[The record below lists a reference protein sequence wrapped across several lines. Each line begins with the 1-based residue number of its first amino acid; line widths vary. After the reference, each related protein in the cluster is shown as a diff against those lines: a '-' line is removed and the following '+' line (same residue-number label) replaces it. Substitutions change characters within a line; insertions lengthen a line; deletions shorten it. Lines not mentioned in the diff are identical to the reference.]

1 MLRLP
6 SFSRTLPRPRKKFP
20 GWRMRL
26 LRPMLSAPDAAKKPA
41 QEHSGVNGKASA
53 ESELKQE
60 KDAAADATEDLKKTS
75 LEDKA

>member
-1 MLRLP
+1 MENEASQADAQRI
-6 SFSRTLPRPRKKFP
+6 T
-20 GWRMRL
+20 
-26 LRPMLSAPDAAKKPA
+26 DAAKKPA